1 MALSR
6 RVLPVANVLARVA
19 GLFSLSLLAPIVL
32 AWSQDEAALWPFI
45 DALIGLQIACALI
58 FLLTRRFKREMQAR
72 DGFILVVGLWT
83 VLPAVAAV
91 PLMLYNPQWSFTDT
105 YFEAMSGLTTTG
117 ATVFSGL
124 DNLPASINLW
134 RHLLNWLGGMGI
146 IVLAVAIMPLLGV
159 GGMQLFKA
167 ETPGPM
173 KDAKLTPRIHE
184 TARNLWLVYAGL
196 TLLCTLLLK
205 FAGKMS
211 WLDAV
216 CHSFAALSL
225 GGFSTRDASV
235 GYFNSPVVE
244 GILIVFMLLA
254 ATNFATHYLAI
265 TGRRLSTY
273 WQDSEFK
280 TMLLLIVGST
290 LLLAGYLVWHGTYH
304 DYLVSVRHVAFNL
317 VSIATDSG
325 FASQDFG
332 RWPIFVPLVMLM
344 LSCVTA
350 CAGST
355 GGGIK
360 MVRTLV
366 LWRESGRQFMNL
378 IHPQAVRPVRVNGN
392 IIPSPVIFAVMG
404 FVFLYVLSIIV
415 MTLALLLSGLDFI
428 TAFSA
433 VLACIN
439 NAGPGLGAVG
449 PAGNYSNLS
458 DVQVWICSFTMLLG
472 RLEIFSV
479 LVLFTP
485 AFWRT

>member
-6 RVLPVANVLARVA
+6 RILPVANVLARVA
-19 GLFSLSLLAPIVL
+19 GIFSLSLIAPIAL
-32 AWSQDEAALWPFI
+32 AWYHDERALWPFI
-45 DALIGLQIACALI
+45 DALIGLQLACALI
-58 FLLTRRFKREMQAR
+58 FLFTRRFKREMQAR
-72 DGFILVVGLWT
+72 DGFVLVVGLWT

-91 PLMLYNPQWSFTDT
+91 PLMLYNPQWNFTDT

-117 ATVFSGL
+117 ATAFAGL
-124 DNLPASINLW
+124 DQLPASINLW

-196 TLLCTLLLK
+196 TLACTLLLK
-205 FAGKMS
+205 YAGQMS

-216 CHSFAALSL
+216 CHAFAALSL
-225 GGFSTRDASV
+225 GGFSTHDASV

-254 ATNFATHYLAI
+254 ATNFATHYLAL
-265 TGRRLSTY
+265 TGRRLSIY
-273 WQDSEFK
+273 WRDSEFK
-280 TMLLLIVGST
+280 SMLLLVIAST
-290 LLLAGYLVWHGTYH
+290 LLLAVYLFWHGTYPA
-304 DYLVSVRHVAFNL
+304 YLTSLRHVAFNL

-332 RWPIFVPLVMLM
+332 QWPILVPLCMLM
-344 LSCVTA
+344 LSCITA

-366 LWRESGRQFMNL
+366 LWRESGRQL
-378 IHPQAVRPVRVNGN
+378 TSLVHPQSVLPVRVNGN
-392 IIPSPVIFAVMG
+392 VIPGQVIFAVMG
-404 FVFLYVLSIIV
+404 FVFLYIGSIII
-415 MTLALLLSGLDFI
+415 MTLALLLTGLDFI
-428 TAFSA
+428 SAFSA

-439 NAGPGLGAVG
+439 NAGPGLGVVG
-449 PAGNYSNLS
+449 PANNYGALS
-458 DVQVWICSFTMLLG
+458 DIQIWICSFTMLLG

-479 LVLFTP
+479 LVLLTP
-485 AFWRT
+485 TFWRN

>member
-6 RVLPVANVLARVA
+6 RILPVANVLARVA
-19 GLFSLSLLAPIVL
+19 GIFSLSLLAPIAL
-32 AWSQDEAALWPFI
+32 AWFGGDAGLWPFI
-45 DALIGLQIACALI
+45 DALIGLQAIC
-58 FLLTRRFKREMQAR
+58 LLTFLATRRYRREMQAR

-91 PLMLYNPQWSFTDT
+91 PLQLYNPGWSFTDC

-117 ATVFSGL
+117 ATAFAGL
-124 DNLPASINLW
+124 DQLPPSLNLW

-196 TLLCTLLLK
+196 TLVCALLLK
-205 FAGKMS
+205 YAGAMS

-216 CHSFAALSL
+216 CHAMAALSL
-225 GGFSTRDASV
+225 GGFSTHDASV
-235 GYFNSPVVE
+235 GFFDSPLIE

-254 ATNFATHYLAI
+254 ATNFATHYLAL
-265 TGRRLSTY
+265 TGRRLATY
-273 WQDSEFK
+273 WHDSEFK
-280 TMLLLIVGST
+280 SMLLLIVGST
-290 LLLAGYLVWHGTYH
+290 LLLAGYLLWHSTYP
-304 DYLVSVRHVAFNL
+304 DYLTALRHTAFNL

-332 RWPIFVPLVMLM
+332 QWPILVPLTMLL
-344 LSCVTA
+344 LSCMTA

-360 MVRTLV
+360 MIRTLV
-366 LWRESGRQFMNL
+366 MLRESGRQFRSL
-378 IHPQAVRPVRVNGN
+378 IHPQSVTPLRVNGMVIAN
-392 IIPSPVIFAVMG
+392 PVIFAVMG
-404 FVFLYVLSIIV
+404 FVFLYVASIV
-415 MTLALLLSGLDFI
+415 VLTLALLLTGLDFI
-428 TAFSA
+428 SAFSA

-439 NAGPGLGAVG
+439 NAGPGLGVVG
-449 PAGNYSNLS
+449 PANNYGALS
-458 DVQVWICSFTMLLG
+458 DVQIWICSFTMLLG

-479 LVLFTP
+479 LVLLTP
-485 AFWRT
+485 TFWRS